1 MTTWIKAVF
10 GKLTQ
15 ANKHLVL
22 AYHQIQEWVQD
33 DKAIV
38 LLKVYTGWNL
48 ADLMTKNPSFQMV
61 QRFVKWLCG
70 YEGPPE
76 EFLTQRAVQIAKIQ
90 REQSAYQN
98 LGTSWGHF

>member
-1 MTTWIKAVF
+1 MTLSALNCGSSNSCMRHL

-22 AYHQIQEWVQD
+22 AYHQIQECVQD

-61 QRFVKWLCG
+61 QRGSVEPKISTN
-70 YEGPPE
+70 GP
-76 EFLTQRAVQIAKIQ
+76 L
-90 REQSAYQN
+90 
-98 LGTSWGHF
+98 